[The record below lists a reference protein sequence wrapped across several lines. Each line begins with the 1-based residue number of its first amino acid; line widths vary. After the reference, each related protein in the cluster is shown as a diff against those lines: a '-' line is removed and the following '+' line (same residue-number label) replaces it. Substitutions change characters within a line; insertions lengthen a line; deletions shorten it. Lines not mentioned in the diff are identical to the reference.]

1 MNKLRV
7 KFKDNYQFIYHF
19 FHNITMSLFDLF
31 DTAGKVYVKI
41 HDSIEKWNTEAP
53 VSDHI
58 SKVAERV
65 VEILS
70 SVHGMSPTHSRDF
83 IRATPIFTLRDGT
96 VLKIYKN
103 PLNLDHIFV
112 SDDKGK
118 MIFCGFVYWGD
129 SENLHQSI
137 AKIKKELS

>member
-1 MNKLRV
+1 M
-7 KFKDNYQFIYHF
+7 I
-19 FHNITMSLFDLF
+19 SLFDLF
-31 DTAGKVYVKI
+31 DTAGRVYLKI
-41 HDSIEKWNTEAP
+41 HDSIETWNTEAP

-65 VEILS
+65 VEILN

-83 IRATPIFTLRDGT
+83 IRATPMFTLCDGT
-96 VLKIYKN
+96 VIKMYKN
-103 PLNLDHIFV
+103 PLNLEHIFV
-112 SDDKGK
+112 LNDKGK